1 MPSQELLEALVR
13 EVAALRERVDRLTT
27 QEGVGFANPM
37 TAAGDLI
44 VGGAAGAAGRLAAG
58 SDRQSFRIDPT
69 THLPVWWTW
78 WDEVNDPATLAMG
91 QAAAKG
97 ASYFFA
103 RHDHAHGMPSGKI
116 LTAYGSVSGGTVT
129 LTTAYQYPAST
140 TQTLPAG
147 RLVLYGHQH
156 WRYTSGSAVEQ
167 AIDVTLYVDSTA
179 YDSIVIHL
187 PPNRHV
193 PDGNDVAVIASLDIT
208 AGSHTMKIGVRKEV
222 DSDTYTTQDGG
233 SKLQWEVYS

>member
-1 MPSQELLEALVR
+1 MPSQELLEAIVR
-13 EVAALRERVDRLTT
+13 EVAALRERVDRLAT

-44 VGGAAGAAGRLAAG
+44 LGGISGAAGRLAKG
-58 SDRQSFRIDPT
+58 GDYYHLRVDPT
-69 THLPVWWTW
+69 THLPVWWSAYSGA
-78 WDEVNDPATLAMG
+78 NPGTLAMG
-91 QAAAKG
+91 QAPVIG
-97 ASYFFA
+97 TSDQFA

-116 LTAYGSVSGGTVT
+116 LTAYGATSGGTVT
-129 LTTAYQYPAST
+129 LTTTYQYPASAT
-140 TQTLPAG
+140 PTLPAG

-156 WRYTSGSAVEQ
+156 WRYTAGSAVEQ
-167 AIDVTLYVDSTA
+167 AIDVALYVDSTL
-179 YDSIVIHL
+179 YDYIVIHL

-208 AGSHTMKIGVRKEV
+208 AGSHTMQIGVRKEV